1 MVGTKWTR
9 GEPLTSAGQFKAL
22 LEVLAMVET
31 DQPAEQVVFD
41 VLREG
46 QVIKVVLDLRKP
58 AGDKPSKV
66 PLDSI

>member
-1 MVGTKWTR
+1 
-9 GEPLTSAGQFKAL
+9 
-22 LEVLAMVET
+22 MVET